1 MRYAKGTIAISEQ
14 ADVLILRAVYRAG
27 HVTTKQVYEYL
38 NPSKWMKNSWD
49 SFRWRVKRL
58 AAHGF
63 VEQER
68 VSGIG
73 DVLHLGEEGEL
84 LLRGRESTVVERGV
98 RSRGANYRNQIWH
111 DIELFNVQL
120 ALRRAGVV
128 RSWQHEPEIRS
139 QNDFTAYGYQ
149 KDYDAIVTFVWRDTS
164 ATVALEY
171 ERTAKSS
178 KEYARICADINRETM
193 ISAFLYL
200 VPNLQLQN
208 FLLHA
213 LRMSTKRLYV
223 ARVEEFCDNPAEA
236 ELIDARSGGL
246 RHLEDCLRAGGS

>member
-1 MRYAKGTIAISEQ
+1 MRYARGAIAISEQ
-14 ADVLILRAVYRAG
+14 ADLPILRIVYRAG
-27 HVTTKQVYEYL
+27 HVTTKQVYDYL
-38 NPSKWMKNSWD
+38 NPSKWIKNSWD
-49 SFRWRVKRL
+49 SFRWRVRRL
-58 AAHGF
+58 AEHGF
-63 VEQER
+63 VDQER

-73 DVLHLGEEGEL
+73 DVLRLGEDGEL
-84 LLRGRESTVVERGV
+84 FLRGSESTVVERGV

-111 DIELFNVQL
+111 DVELFKVQL

-139 QNDFTAYGYQ
+139 QNDFTTYGYQ
-149 KDYDAIVTFVWRDTS
+149 KDYDAVVTFCWRDRCAS
-164 ATVALEY
+164 VALEY

-178 KEYARICADINRETM
+178 KEYARICADINRETK

-213 LRMSTKRLYV
+213 LRMSTKGLYV
-223 ARVEEFCDNPAEA
+223 ARAEEFCDNPAEA

-246 RHLEDCLRAGGS
+246 RRLEDCLRAGSL

>member
-1 MRYAKGTIAISEQ
+1 MRYPKGTIAISEQ
-14 ADVLILRAVYRAG
+14 ADVPILRAVYRAG

-58 AAHGF
+58 GACGF
-63 VEQER
+63 VDQER

-73 DVLHLGEEGEL
+73 DVLRLGEEGEL
-84 LLRGRESTVVERGV
+84 FLRGRESTVVERGV

-149 KDYDAIVTFVWRDTS
+149 KDYDAIVTFVWRDIS

-193 ISAFLYL
+193 INAFLYL

-213 LRMSTKRLYV
+213 LRTSTKRLYV
-223 ARVEEFCDNPAEA
+223 ARAEEFCSNPAEA

-246 RHLEDCLRAGGS
+246 RRLEDCLRAGGS